1 MDTVDTLYELI
12 RKDSS
17 IKTFEENKELFQRF
31 FFSGMSI
38 KYEGPKVKD
47 IMLYLLKV
55 NPDEYDFPLLKSS
68 IFDAFYMHEQHVTQ
82 STYSEGEDLTS
93 KVDEIKDLIEFYNQ
107 LRSYDQEEKYLK
119 NSIFVRDYTGAMI
132 VLLNNCFFKMENEDI
147 KYCIEHIKNNDYI
160 KEIIKGNNGKA
171 LLDKDYVFQYFSRF
185 LFTTEFVN
193 IDNVDNDVLLNSLL
207 EGKIKDIDFVKSAY
221 KHMNISFLVDYD
233 KSLDRI
239 ISSLGNI
246 TDDELKKK
254 EISTI
259 IINKLIDKSEYYYL
273 FKYYI
278 NHLDTDLFDDKNKES
293 LVFLIAK
300 SFPPE
305 LDEEDVKFLLT
316 QNLGI
321 MEFRNLKLKMQT
333 ENWSDEIKDK
343 INKETEKITID
354 DISFE
359 NAIRIMKDVF
369 SEKQDGKKVNIYD
382 VMRALTSIMK
392 TYLNDDKIK
401 VFYNL
406 NKSYDGCACPDL
418 NEIRINLKG
427 VKDLVTYKGPDDDP
441 SKLSVFDTIFHE
453 SKHILQYY
461 DMMQNGYTDKELNQY
476 KERKLRIYNTGYY
489 SDNYSDISYENEA
502 RVYGAGTFVY
512 FLKEFFPEMEKAINY
527 YTKKMLEEQKE
538 HIEERKIFEL
548 SNKVSVDEAF
558 DKLVSINPSI
568 IKNDKILIQ
577 EYNLDG
583 TKKEE
588 KRKGELK

>member
-1 MDTVDTLYELI
+1 MDTVDTLYDLI
-12 RKDSS
+12 KKDPS
-17 IKTFEENKELFQRF
+17 IKTFEDNKELFQRF

-38 KYEGPKVKD
+38 EFDGPKVKD
-47 IMLYLLKV
+47 LMLYLLKV
-55 NPDEYDFPLLKSS
+55 NPDEYDFPFLKSS
-68 IFDAFYMHEQHVTQ
+68 IFKAFYMYEQHVTQ
-82 STYSEGEDLTS
+82 STYSKGEDLSS

-132 VLLNNCFFKMENEDI
+132 VLLNNAFFEMKNDDI
-147 KYCIEHIKNNDYI
+147 KYCVEHIKNNAYI
-160 KEIIKGNNGKA
+160 KEIINGNNGKGF
-171 LLDKDYVFQYFSRF
+171 LDKDYVFQYFSRF
-185 LFTTEFVN
+185 LFTTEFAN

-359 NAIRIMKDVF
+359 DAIRIMKDVF

-406 NKSYDGCACPDL
+406 NKSNDGSACPDL

-538 HIEERKIFEL
+538 QIEERKIFEL